1 MGSSL
6 PRITFLREYG
16 REEEWWV
23 RGYSSLPMIT
33 FLREYGRE
41 EEKWVGGGGGCTVS
55 NIRTIRVLESILEQS
70 VRWADFQVLG
80 VIGEKSK
87 S

>member
-41 EEKWVGGGGGCTVS
+41 EEKWVGGGG
-55 NIRTIRVLESILEQS
+55 
-70 VRWADFQVLG
+70 
-80 VIGEKSK
+80 K
-87 S
+87 